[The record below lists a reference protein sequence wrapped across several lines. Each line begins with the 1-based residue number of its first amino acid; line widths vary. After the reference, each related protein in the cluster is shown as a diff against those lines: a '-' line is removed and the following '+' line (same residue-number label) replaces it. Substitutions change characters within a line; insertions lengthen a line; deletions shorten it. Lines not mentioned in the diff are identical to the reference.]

1 MDMVG
6 KSGKEAVVLKVVSI
20 NGGAAGSE
28 KIDPA
33 STEQAAEISIAA
45 SVFPVEFSASEIRRI
60 LQKVFPQRRLVLS
73 QFTFFNQIG
82 IAKPTGATFRRG
94 RRCYRLED
102 LLSIASVLALKEEGI
117 PFKNIEG
124 LPILLQ
130 EHADQ
135 IFAIRK
141 GCKVSG
147 FAGIIDLELPGVKKE
162 TRALEAFLTEPSRS
176 SLFWSYEVGLLAE
189 QLFEIASNKDIADRE
204 SVAA

>member
-6 KSGKEAVVLKVVSI
+6 KMRKDGVELRVVPNNNSNPVNNGLGADCGAFERAPSI
-20 NGGAAGSE
+20 
-28 KIDPA
+28 
-33 STEQAAEISIAA
+33 
-45 SVFPVEFSASEIRRI
+45 FPVEFSASEIRRI

-82 IAKPTGATFRRG
+82 IACPTGATFRRG

-102 LLSIASVLALKEEGI
+102 LLSIAAVLALKEEGI
-117 PFKNIEG
+117 PFKNIEE
-124 LPILLQ
+124 LPVILQ
-130 EHADQ
+130 KHADQ
-135 IFAIRK
+135 IFAIRR

-147 FAGIIDLELPGVKKE
+147 FSGIIDLELPGVIKE
-162 TRALEAFLTEPSRS
+162 TNALDAFLSEPAKS

-189 QLFEIASNKDIADRE
+189 LLFDIASNKDIADRE

>member
-1 MDMVG
+1 MDMVA
-6 KSGKEAVVLKVVSI
+6 KTGKEGVALRVVTNTNIHSGPNDSARPANEMSAV
-20 NGGAAGSE
+20 NNA
-28 KIDPA
+28 P
-33 STEQAAEISIAA
+33 
-45 SVFPVEFSASEIRRI
+45 SVFPREFSASEIRRI

-94 RRCYRLED
+94 RQCYRLED

-124 LPILLQ
+124 LPHLLQ

-135 IFAIRK
+135 IFAIRR

-147 FAGIIDLELPGVKKE
+147 FSGIIDLELPGVMKQ
-162 TRALEAFLTEPSRS
+162 TNALETFLSEPSRS
-176 SLFWSYEVGLLAE
+176 SLFWSYEVGLLAD
-189 QLFEIASNKDIADRE
+189 QLFDIASNKDIADAE